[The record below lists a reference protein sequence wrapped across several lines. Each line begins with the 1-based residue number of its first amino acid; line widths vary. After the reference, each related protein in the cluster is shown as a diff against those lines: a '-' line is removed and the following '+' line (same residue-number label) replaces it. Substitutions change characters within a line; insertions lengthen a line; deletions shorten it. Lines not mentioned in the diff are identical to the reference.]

1 MSKELKQLNREA
13 ALRTWSSLV
22 GEEYPSSYSLDEVRI
37 EWRWKKCLDAIGFF
51 GAPPVV
57 RRAAYLLCRGPFLA
71 PVESRMVTS
80 LLGLL
85 SSMYKEVK
93 LCRSTNCFR
102 IEPDMENL
110 MKTSRDPDFLLFL
123 WQGWRDAIGPP
134 TRHIY
139 ESLIKIQNDIASKS
153 NYKDM
158 GECWREELEVPWLQ
172 ETVERLMEQ
181 VAPLHRLLHAYVRW
195 ALRAYYGPQFVSE
208 LGPIPAHLLGNMWS
222 QSWESIID
230 IVLNSTKFDLHERLR
245 SRYQNV
251 TAMVKE
257 AERFYVSLG
266 LKPMTGKFWKNS
278 IISNENEKVMCHGT
292 AANMYEKDD
301 YRMLVCANITW
312 DDFYVIHHEMGHI
325 EYFMAYENLP
335 TIFQDGANSAFQETI
350 GDTIML
356 AVETP
361 SHLNRLGIF
370 NESAEDFEFPLLLY
384 QALKKIPQ
392 IPFGLVIDK
401 WRWGVMASNIT
412 SVDYNTVWW
421 KYRET
426 YEGIK
431 PPFPRGSYS
440 FDPIA
445 KFHVADNTPYIRY
458 FLSDFL
464 QFQFLNILCNAKY
477 NEIGSEKTPLHL
489 CDLFGF
495 KEGGNKLRKMMA
507 QGSIKTWYE
516 LLAEFSDGRYKKL
529 SAEPM
534 LSYFSPLMSWL
545 QQQITKYNIPIGW

>member
-1 MSKELKQLNREA
+1 
-13 ALRTWSSLV
+13 
-22 GEEYPSSYSLDEVRI
+22 
-37 EWRWKKCLDAIGFF
+37 
-51 GAPPVV
+51 
-57 RRAAYLLCRGPFLA
+57 
-71 PVESRMVTS
+71 
-80 LLGLL
+80 
-85 SSMYKEVK
+85 
-93 LCRSTNCFR
+93 
-102 IEPDMENL
+102 
-110 MKTSRDPDFLLFL
+110 
-123 WQGWRDAIGPP
+123 
-134 TRHIY
+134 
-139 ESLIKIQNDIASKS
+139 
-153 NYKDM
+153 
-158 GECWREELEVPWLQ
+158 
-172 ETVERLMEQ
+172 
-181 VAPLHRLLHAYVRW
+181 
-195 ALRAYYGPQFVSE
+195 
-208 LGPIPAHLLGNMWS
+208 
-222 QSWESIID
+222 
-230 IVLNSTKFDLHERLR
+230 
-245 SRYQNV
+245 
-251 TAMVKE
+251 
-257 AERFYVSLG
+257 
-266 LKPMTGKFWKNS
+266 
-278 IISNENEKVMCHGT
+278 
-292 AANMYEKDD
+292 
-301 YRMLVCANITW
+301 
-312 DDFYVIHHEMGHI
+312 
-325 EYFMAYENLP
+325 
-335 TIFQDGANSAFQETI
+335 
-350 GDTIML
+350 ML